1 MKTHHS
7 INKIQKIF
15 LPYCT
20 LSESVDLSKLL
31 YFLPIS
37 PTPYSA
43 PPSRSAGSSASA
55 KYTTA
60 TAAVSGFATLSIV
73 HPPAPPYLSLRIDYF
88 LDCPSSWLSWSRS
101 LQSVPLILLSLSGF
115 FSPPA
120 IGSSSPSSPVSWCF
134 CSGICRLGPLA
145 PALHYD
151 VDRVVCE
158 GHICL
163 FIIYNPSRKDVDKS

>member
-20 LSESVDLSKLL
+20 LSESVDLSKLS
-31 YFLPIS
+31 YSLPIS
-37 PTPYSA
+37 PTSYSA
-43 PPSRSAGSSASA
+43 PPSRLAGSSASA

-60 TAAVSGFATLSIV
+60 TPAVSGFSTLSIV
-73 HPPAPPYLSLRIDYF
+73 HSPAPPNLSLRIDYF
-88 LDCPSSWLSWSRS
+88 LDCPLSWLSWFRS

-115 FSPPA
+115 FSPPP
-120 IGSSSPSSPVSWCF
+120 IGSFSPSSPVSRCF
-134 CSGICRLGPLA
+134 CSGICRLGPSA

-158 GHICL
+158 GHIWL
-163 FIIYNPSRKDVDKS
+163 FIIWKLSRKDADKS